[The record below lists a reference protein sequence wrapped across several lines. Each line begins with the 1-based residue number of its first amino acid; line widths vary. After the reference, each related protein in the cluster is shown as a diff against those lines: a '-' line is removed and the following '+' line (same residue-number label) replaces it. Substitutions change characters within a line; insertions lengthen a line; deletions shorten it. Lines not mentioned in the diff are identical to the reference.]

1 MKVKIVLTTHIGGI
15 MEQNGYSLY
24 NKIVDF
30 QNYVEKNIDNN
41 ISAVHR
47 NLKIHFQDEC
57 YNLSKNMLYATY
69 NKGNIRI
76 KYLVELQVN
85 ISLLDMLL
93 NKFKEMKE
101 IKATK
106 VNSAISKLGD
116 IKNIIYGWKFNEEKS
131 K

>member
-1 MKVKIVLTTHIGGI
+1 

-24 NKIVDF
+24 NKILDF
-30 QNYVEKNIDNN
+30 QNYVEKYIDNN
-41 ISAVHR
+41 IPAVHR

-57 YNLSKNMLYATY
+57 YNLSKNMFYATY

-93 NKFKEMKE
+93 NKLREMKE
-101 IKATK
+101 IKTQK
-106 VNSAISKLGD
+106 INSAISKLGD